1 MTTFMENRWARRA
14 VLATMLALAV
24 TLTLFTGT
32 ALADPGGVEFDPTP
46 EEIPG
51 MDGMSTLINWT
62 AWGAAIIGGIAFIAT
77 IVWLA
82 VSVFT
87 GQEIRA
93 GKGMI
98 ITIGALVILG
108 AAGAIVAALM

>member
-62 AWGAAIIGGIAFIAT
+62 AWGAAIIDGIAFIAT
-77 IVWLA
+77 NGWLD
-82 VSVFT
+82 VSEFT
-87 GQEIRA
+87 DQEIREC
-93 GKGMI
+93 KGN
-98 ITIGALVILG
+98 VI
-108 AAGAIVAALM
+108 